1 MADLAAYE
9 TLYIGF
15 PIWWGVAP
23 HIIKTFWIRA
33 ISAAKDHVVR
43 HLRRQWHRKA
53 LTDLRT
59 TYPKLDIVGGKRL
72 AGAVTAD
79 IL

>member
-1 MADLAAYE
+1 MLFATSGGSGIE
-9 TLYIGF
+9 
-15 PIWWGVAP
+15 
-23 HIIKTFWIRA
+23 
-33 ISAAKDHVVR
+33 
-43 HLRRQWHRKA
+43 KA

>member
-1 MADLAAYE
+1 
-9 TLYIGF
+9 
-15 PIWWGVAP
+15 VAP
-23 HIIKTFWIRA
+23 HIIKTFLDTGDFRGKKIMLFA
-33 ISAAKDHVVR
+33 TSGGSGIE
-43 HLRRQWHRKA
+43 KA